1 MAYVYQHRR
10 LDTNEIF
17 YVGIAKS
24 KKRFYSHRNRNAHW
38 KRIAKKCGYEV
49 DVLIRGCTWEDACKI
64 EKGLI
69 ESLGR
74 KDLRA
79 GSLANM
85 TDGGEGGNGIILS
98 KESKNKISMA
108 NKGEKN
114 VMKNSSIAK
123 KVSEKLKLKNVIAI
137 DQYSLDKNLI
147 QSFYSVQEAYRQT
160 GIATSSIS
168 KCCKGKLKTAG
179 KYIWKYKK

>member
-24 KKRFYSHRNRNAHW
+24 EKRFYSHHNRNVHW
-38 KRIAKKCGYEV
+38 KRIAEKCGYEV

-79 GSLANM
+79 GSLTNM
-85 TDGGEGGNGIILS
+85 TDGGEGASGIILS
-98 KESKNKISMA
+98 EESKCKISLA
-108 NKGEKN
+108 NRGEKN
-114 VMKNSSIAK
+114 VMKNPKIAK
-123 KVSEKLKLKNVIAI
+123 KVSQKLKLINVVPIE
-137 DQYSLDKNLI
+137 QYSLDKKLI
-147 QSFYSVQEAYRQT
+147 RSFYSVQDAHRQT

-168 KCCKGKLKTAG
+168 KCCKEKLKTAG